1 MDFLRNMMKQ
11 VIDRVRLRT
20 GSMELETREFDYN
33 GRIEEGL
40 EIKGNEDEEKTE
52 TQEEKIQE
60 GEDMASEQ
68 EEDERRDEGIYNIE
82 DHLRYDWLEE
92 TDVIYLVERWTGE
105 YEKITIERV
114 KESLR
119 NLLEDNNKPDI
130 MKWLETSHELEVFCD
145 AAVMA
150 GRDVI
155 DFDIEVRE
163 ILDAVWILMENN
175 ENQEDEEEEVN
186 DGEDDELEHLMLGE
200 GEEGPE
206 YYQVRL

>member
-1 MDFLRNMMKQ
+1 MK
-11 VIDRVRLRT
+11 
-20 GSMELETREFDYN
+20 LETSRLDYN
-33 GRIEEGL
+33 GGIEEGL
-40 EIKGNEDEEKTE
+40 KVKGGECKEKTE
-52 TQEEKIQE
+52 TREEKIQE
-60 GEDMASEQ
+60 GEDTASEP
-68 EEDERRDEGIYNIE
+68 EEDEERDEGIYNIE

-92 TDVIYLVERWTGE
+92 DDVIYLVERWTGE

-155 DFDIEVRE
+155 DFDVEVRE
-163 ILDAVWILMENN
+163 ILDAVWILMEDN
-175 ENQEDEEEEVN
+175 ENHVDEEEVGN
-186 DGEDDELEHLMLGE
+186 DGEDDELEHLILGE